1 MNVLLIADD
10 TDSLRLDCMRLDV
23 DESFDRRGAR
33 SS

>member
-1 MNVLLIADD
+1 MNILLIADD
-10 TDSLRLDCMRLDV
+10 IDSLRLDCMRL